1 MLIEVERI
9 VVTALHDERPAE
21 RLAELVAAAGDRL
34 DADERARLASIQADG
49 LRVASLVVRKL
60 RLERLLAGD
69 ADLRARCDA
78 DPASF
83 TETFRRYAAS
93 VPPKFDF
100 PAEEARAF
108 RAFTG
113 EG

>member
-1 MLIEVERI
+1 VLIELERI
-9 VVTALHDERPAE
+9 LVLSLHAERPAE

-34 DADERARLASIQADG
+34 DADERARLAAIDADG

-60 RLERLLAGD
+60 RFERVLAGD

-78 DPASF
+78 DPAAF
-83 TETFRRYAAS
+83 TETLRRYAVS
-93 VPPKFDF
+93 VPPTFDF

-108 RAFTG
+108 RAFVG